1 MDNRPI
7 PESELILNSDGSIY
21 HLHLKPENLAS
32 LVFTVGDPDRV
43 ALVSRYFDRVDFKIQ
58 KREFITHTGVIGNRQ
73 VTVMST
79 GMGTDNIEILMTELD
94 ALVNIDLENR
104 TIKSEKKSLQIIR
117 IGTSGSMQKDVPIG
131 TFLAS
136 KIGIGLDTLM
146 QFYPDLLGSQELAE
160 GIQNELHLPFRPYQ
174 TQANPTL
181 LGKLTGE
188 FVQGVTLTCPGFYG
202 PQGRKLRLAPR
213 IDQMIERLSNLDING
228 NRLTNFEMETAG
240 YYAMGELL
248 GHQTLS
254 LNAIVA
260 NRPLGQFDPEA
271 DKTIDRL
278 IQRSLEIFTASS

>member
-7 PESELILNSDGSIY
+7 PASELILNSDGSIY

-213 IDQMIERLSNLDING
+213 IDQMIERISNLDING

-248 GHQTLS
+248 GHQMLS

>member
-7 PESELILNSDGSIY
+7 PASELILNSDGSIY

-248 GHQTLS
+248 GHQMLS

>member
-1 MDNRPI
+1 
-7 PESELILNSDGSIY
+7 
-21 HLHLKPENLAS
+21 
-32 LVFTVGDPDRV
+32 
-43 ALVSRYFDRVDFKIQ
+43 
-58 KREFITHTGVIGNRQ
+58 
-73 VTVMST
+73 
-79 GMGTDNIEILMTELD
+79 
-94 ALVNIDLENR
+94 
-104 TIKSEKKSLQIIR
+104 
-117 IGTSGSMQKDVPIG
+117 MQKDVPVG

-160 GIQNELHLPFRPYQ
+160 GIQKELNLPFRPYQ

-213 IDQMIERLSNLDING
+213 IDQMIERLSNLEING

-248 GHQTLS
+248 GHQMLS

-278 IQRSLEIFTASS
+278 IQRSLEIFTTTS

>member
-7 PESELILNSDGSIY
+7 PASELILNSDGSIY

-94 ALVNIDLENR
+94 ALVNINLQTR
-104 TIKSEKKSLQIIR
+104 TINPEQKRLQIIR
-117 IGTSGSMQKDVPIG
+117 IGTSGSMQKDVPVG

-213 IDQMIERLSNLDING
+213 IDQMIERLSNLEING

>member
-1 MDNRPI
+1 
-7 PESELILNSDGSIY
+7 
-21 HLHLKPENLAS
+21 
-32 LVFTVGDPDRV
+32 
-43 ALVSRYFDRVDFKIQ
+43 
-58 KREFITHTGVIGNRQ
+58 
-73 VTVMST
+73 
-79 GMGTDNIEILMTELD
+79 
-94 ALVNIDLENR
+94 
-104 TIKSEKKSLQIIR
+104 
-117 IGTSGSMQKDVPIG
+117 
-131 TFLAS
+131 
-136 KIGIGLDTLM
+136 
-146 QFYPDLLGSQELAE
+146 LGSQELAE

-248 GHQTLS
+248 GHQMLS

>member
-248 GHQTLS
+248 GHQMLS